1 MSVLL
6 TNAIG
11 LHARPS
17 LKFTQLAK
25 TFAGSVEIAVSPEGP
40 WVNAKSPVSVM
51 RVRVPRDTLLYV
63 RAKGADAAAA
73 ADAVVALVES
83 QFNEDHADTYSSSGD
98 D

>member
-1 MSVLL
+1 
-6 TNAIG
+6 
-11 LHARPS
+11 
-17 LKFTQLAK
+17 
-25 TFAGSVEIAVSPEGP
+25 
-40 WVNAKSPVSVM
+40 M